1 MSHDALALVL
11 AGLAGMALGA
21 FFFGGLWWTVRKSL
35 AASQPALWMLP
46 SALLRVGVTLAGF
59 YAVGAG
65 DWRRLVACLVGFVIA
80 RQITLRLTR
89 EAPHAP

>member
-46 SALLRVGVTLAGF
+46 SSLLRVGVTLAGF
-59 YAVGAG
+59 YGLGAG

>member
-59 YAVGAG
+59 YAVGVG
-65 DWRRLVACLVGFVIA
+65 DWRRLVACLVGFVVA